1 MRKDAKIK
9 HANMTSFETW
19 SVLCYLL
26 NEALHPAV
34 VYSDVAF
41 EIASSCM
48 ALSTSAKRKISA
60 HSSQELLEWLF
71 NEILSCV
78 VDPSADKKHALVTE
92 LLERGVE
99 RNILYDYALRV
110 RVIGVKSNNPK
121 IDGRK
126 IIKHTDIY
134 LNLYEEFRMDLVR
147 RYTAFTETS
156 AKRNNAIKSKGGLLS
171 SEGDQVNVYTI
182 SMLRAIDKFVPYK
195 GTLTSYIQQ
204 WFLNAEGAS
213 SYMSYTD
220 EAYSMPRQA
229 RKQVQEGALH
239 NRNRVVPMGIGDSNH
254 ALVAKQVVQEAMVP
268 DSPLGDIDSKAMH
281 AISQLPKSPLL
292 WLIYDLSFDPLA
304 EENR

>member
-26 NEALHPAV
+26 NEALYPAAI
-34 VYSDVAF
+34 YSDIAF

-71 NEILSCV
+71 NEILSCA
-78 VDPSADKKHALVTE
+78 VDPSPDKKHNLITE

-110 RVIGVKSNNPK
+110 RVVGIKLDNPK

-126 IIKHTDIY
+126 IVKHTDIY
-134 LNLYEEFRMDLVR
+134 LSMYEEFRMDLVY
-147 RYTAFTETS
+147 RYTAFTEVS

-171 SEGDQVNVYTI
+171 SEGDQVSVYSI

-204 WFLNAEGAS
+204 WFMNAEGAS
-213 SYMSYTD
+213 SYMTYTD

-229 RKQVQEGALH
+229 RKQVQEGVIH
-239 NRNRVVPMGIGDSNH
+239 NRNRVVPIGTGENNH
-254 ALVAKQVVQEAMVP
+254 ILVSKQLTQEAMTP
-268 DSPLGDIDSKAMH
+268 DSPLADIDTKALY
-281 AISQLPKSPLL
+281 AISQLPRAPLL
-292 WLIYDLSFDPLA
+292 WMVYDLGFDPLA
-304 EENR
+304 QEN